1 MDCDATILAAGQTVV
16 VRAWW
21 KRGQEVEC
29 VVRQVYPSG
38 ALSVREIGSENDKM
52 AHQKD
57 VVRLPEDG
65 SAGA

>member
-1 MDCDATILAAGQTVV
+1 MDRDAAILEAGQTVV

-38 ALSVREIGSENDKM
+38 ALSVRELGSEHDKM
-52 AHQKD
+52 AQKKD
-57 VVRLPEDG
+57 VVRTAED
-65 SAGA
+65 

>member
-1 MDCDATILAAGQTVV
+1 MDRDVMRLEAGQTIV

-38 ALSVREIGSENDKM
+38 ALSVREIGSEHDKM
-52 AHQKD
+52 AQTRD
-57 VVRLPEDG
+57 VVRA
-65 SAGA
+65 STN